1 MASSYGSIFGE
12 HLVDMM
18 WSVDAELDEI
28 LSDATNALSGN
39 DKGTLSNSNATPL
52 LAEARNAKQNVERD
66 KDTIR
71 LVVKKLLVR
80 GVVSVPP
87 LSLTTWI
94 QDCGI
99 VNPSFCRERLDSAVL
114 ASVGLISDKTSLDK
128 KEIRTRTGLLCVP
141 DPRHIML

>member
-1 MASSYGSIFGE
+1 MI
-12 HLVDMM
+12 

-39 DKGTLSNSNATPL
+39 DEGMLSNSNATPL
-52 LAEARNAKQNVERD
+52 LAEARNAKQNVERNKD
-66 KDTIR
+66 KIQ
-71 LVVKKLLVR
+71 LVVKKLLVC
-80 GVVSVPP
+80 GVVSVPT

-99 VNPSFCRERLDSAVL
+99 VNPSFCRERLDSVVL